1 MDILAWVAV
10 AALSVSFWLQAWKI
24 HKHKE
29 VRDLSLTSYVLFSL
43 AYAVL
48 AYKAW
53 DDEVWIFLVKQLG
66 TLVPSIVIVYQII
79 THKDDEWE

>member
-1 MDILAWVAV
+1 MDVLAWVAV
-10 AALSVSFWLQAWKI
+10 AALSFSFWLQAWKI

-29 VRDLSLTSYVLFSL
+29 VRDLSLTSYILFTV

-53 DDEVWIFLVKQLG
+53 DDETWIFLVKQLG
-66 TLVPSIVIVYQII
+66 TLVPSAVIVYQII
-79 THKDDEWE
+79 VHRDDEWE